1 VAVMNLGLL
10 PTRNISDAGW
20 DIGGRR
26 ECPSAHLPTGAGDCH
41 SILHPTRYRMTR
53 ASGERPDERPHVSC
67 GPTYV
72 SHRCGAILRL
82 RVHGC
87 LP

>member
-1 VAVMNLGLL
+1 MA
-10 PTRNISDAGW
+10 
-20 DIGGRR
+20 
-26 ECPSAHLPTGAGDCH
+26 
-41 SILHPTRYRMTR
+41 R
-53 ASGERPDERPHVSC
+53 AINERPDERPDVSC
-67 GPTYV
+67 GSAYV